1 MANIVIIE
9 DTPANLEL
17 MSYLLGAFSH
27 NIFTAADGDEGLALV
42 RRIRPDLIICDVH
55 LPKADGYEVAKALKA
70 DAALASVP
78 LLAVTALAMV
88 GDREKGMAAGFD
100 GYLYKPIEPETF
112 VADVE
117 RFLNADYHGIS
128 PLRQL
133 LPEISSAGLHR
144 RKCGKI
150 LVVDDSL
157 FNRELSRD
165 MLEPMGYEVW
175 LAESADMAYALACQ
189 SMPDLILSDLHM
201 PGKDGFALFRQLKE
215 NFNLSVI
222 PFVIFSASTIE
233 NGDREIAESLGAVSF
248 LMRPIEPAA
257 FLDEIEEILA
267 QRQRSV

>member
-17 MSYLLGAFSH
+17 MLYLLEAYSH
-27 NIFTAADGDEGLALV
+27 NILTATDGDDGLALV
-42 RRIRPDLIICDVH
+42 RRTRPDLIICDVH
-55 LPKADGYEVAKALKA
+55 LPKADGYEVARALKA
-70 DAALASVP
+70 DATLASIP

-117 RFLNADYHGIS
+117 RFLKVDYHGIS
-128 PLRQL
+128 PTRQL
-133 LPEISSAGLHR
+133 LPETPGAGQYR
-144 RKCGKI
+144 RQRGKI

-175 LAESADMAYALACQ
+175 LTESADEAYAIACQ

-201 PGKDGFALFRQLKE
+201 PGKDGFSLFRRLKE
-215 NFNLSVI
+215 NFDLSVI
-222 PFVIFSASTIE
+222 PFVIFSASTIG
-233 NGDREIAESLGAVSF
+233 NSDREIADGFGAVRF
-248 LMRPIEPAA
+248 LMRPIEPTV

-267 QRQRSV
+267 QRQKPI